1 MSTSTTNASPFSAS
15 PAGAG
20 RLAGKVAFITGA
32 ARGQGRS
39 HALRLAREGADII
52 AIDLCGPLPT
62 VGYPLSTP
70 DDLAKTVGLVEEL
83 DRRIVAAQADV
94 RDLASLER
102 AVADGV
108 AELGRLDIVCA
119 NAGILSS
126 GSLAD
131 LSEEAWREMIDINLS
146 GVWRTCRA
154 AIPHLI
160 AGGRGGSI
168 VLTSS
173 VAGLKSYPN
182 IAHYVSAKH
191 GVTGLMRTLAVE
203 LAPHRIR
210 VNSVHPTQVDTDM
223 IQNDVMYRLFCP
235 DSENPTREEFA
246 AASRATGLLPVDW
259 VEAIDVSNAVLFL
272 ASEDARYITGTA
284 LAIDAGALIS

>member
-1 MSTSTTNASPFSAS
+1 MTTSTASMSTASAS
-15 PAGAG
+15 SGAG

-39 HALRLAREGADII
+39 HALRLAQEGADII
-52 AIDLCGPLPT
+52 AIDLCGPLPS
-62 VGYPLSTP
+62 VEYPLSTP
-70 DDLAKTVGLVEEL
+70 EDLAATVELVEAL
-83 DRRIVAAQADV
+83 DRRIVAVQADV
-94 RDLASLER
+94 RDLTSMER
-102 AVADGV
+102 ALADGV
-108 AELGRLDIVCA
+108 AELGRLDVVCA

-146 GVWRTCRA
+146 GVWRTCKV

-160 AGGRGGSI
+160 AGGRGGSMI
-168 VLTSS
+168 LTSS

-182 IAHYVSAKH
+182 IAHYVAAKH

-235 DSENPTREEFA
+235 ESENPTKEEFA

-259 VEAIDVSNAVLFL
+259 VDTIDVSNAVLFL
-272 ASEDARYITGTA
+272 ASDDARYITGTA